1 MNLQIEGKVAVVTAA
16 SRGLGRAVA
25 EALAAEGARVAIC
38 SRDRE
43 AITAAAEAIRDATG
57 SDVLAL
63 ECDVT
68 NPAAVARF
76 AATVLDHCGTAH
88 ILFANAGGPPP
99 GSVLDFGADDYATAV
114 ELNLLSTIRLVN
126 VFLPAMRRQRWGRII
141 ASASISV
148 KQPLP
153 QLALSNV
160 SRAGV
165 VAYIKTLS
173 SQVAAENITA
183 NTIAPGYIM
192 TERVEQLLADRA
204 QRENRLV
211 DEVRTDLESAIPAR
225 RIGRPDEFGALVAFL
240 ASEPAAYITGTTL
253 LIDGGMYQGL
263 M

>member
-1 MNLQIEGKVAVVTAA
+1 LQLNDKVAVVAAA

-25 EALAAEGARVAIC
+25 EALAAEGARLAIC
-38 SRDRE
+38 SRDRGR
-43 AITAAAEAIRDATG
+43 ITAAADAIRDATG

-68 NPAAVARF
+68 DPAAVARF
-76 AATVLDHCGTAH
+76 AATVLDHYGTAH
-88 ILFANAGGPPP
+88 ILFTNAGGPPP
-99 GSVLDFGADDYATAV
+99 GSVLDFGADDYAAAV

-126 VFLPAMRRQRWGRII
+126 AFLPAMQRQGWGRIV
-141 ASASISV
+141 ASTSISV

-153 QLALSNV
+153 NLALSNV
-160 SRAGV
+160 ARAGV
-165 VAYIKTLS
+165 VAYIKSLS
-173 SQVAAENITA
+173 QRVAADNITA
-183 NTIAPGYIM
+183 NTVAPGYIM
-192 TERVEQLLADRA
+192 TERVDQLLDDRA
-204 QRENRLV
+204 AREERTPA
-211 DEVRTDLESAIPAR
+211 EVREDLAGDIPAR